1 MKKALVLAL
10 MIFGMSSLAKAQ
22 TIITDESMTH
32 DGTTVTVSFN
42 IDTDVKGIPSR
53 RKEVIMPYIYNGK
66 DTLWMDVVEVYGKG
80 RYKRERQENHIN
92 GDKDWELADNQ
103 TLKGDIYEYEDQVPL
118 KRWMKSA
125 NLAIKRQLVG
135 CACEKDQDDENIAEG
150 VALFEEP
157 QMPARRTPEYVLND
171 VGRAWDFGQDELEI
185 IFKVSK
191 IEIDSTVF
199 DNEVTFGKI
208 LAAVDKIFSNPNYKM
223 DRIEVAG
230 YASPEGR
237 PDFNKWLGENR
248 AKALINY
255 IIGQRPQYNL
265 TMADF
270 KIVNG
275 EENWVGLRRVLLE
288 SNMPERDT
296 VVAII
301 DNDQLTG
308 EQKKWRIKTLDEKR
322 VWKKMLDE
330 IYPHLRSSRYLAV
343 YYDSTDDKAVDVIN
357 AANAMIREGKYAEAY
372 DYVKPVSDD
381 MRAYN
386 TVGVALMMQ
395 GQFEEAMPWFVKALE
410 GNCPTAQQNIDAI
423 NAEYAYEAEQRAA
436 IEEYLSKY
444 E

>member
-22 TIITDESMTH
+22 TVITDESMTH

-103 TLKGDIYEYEDQVPL
+103 TLKGDIYVYEDQVPL

-125 NLAIKRQLVG
+125 NLSIKRQLVG

-157 QMPARRTPEYVLND
+157 QMPARRTPAYALNE
-171 VGRAWDFGQDELEI
+171 VGKTWDFGQDELEI

-199 DNEVTFGKI
+199 NNEVTFGKI
-208 LAAVDKIFSNPNYKM
+208 LEAVDKIYTNPNYKM

-237 PDFNKWLGENR
+237 PAFNKWLGENR

-255 IIGQRPQYNL
+255 IIEQRPQYNL
-265 TMADF
+265 TMSDF

-275 EENWVGLRRVLLE
+275 EENWVGVRRVLLD

-301 DNDQLTG
+301 DNSELTG
-308 EQKKWRIKTLDEKR
+308 EQKKWRIKTLNDKK
-322 VWKKMLDE
+322 VWKQMLDE
-330 IYPHLRSSRYLAV
+330 IYPHLRSARYLAV

-357 AANAMIREGKYAEAY
+357 AANAMIREGRYAEAY
-372 DYVKPVSDD
+372 EHVKPVSDD

>member
-22 TIITDESMTH
+22 TVITDESMTH

-103 TLKGDIYEYEDQVPL
+103 TLKGDIYVYEDQVPL

-125 NLAIKRQLVG
+125 NLSIKRQLVG

-171 VGRAWDFGQDELEI
+171 VGRTWDFGQDELEI

-191 IEIDSTVF
+191 IEIDSSVF
-199 DNEVTFGKI
+199 NNEVTFGKI
-208 LAAVDKIFSNPNYKM
+208 LEAVDKIYTNPNYKM

-237 PDFNKWLGENR
+237 PAFNKWLGENR

-255 IIGQRPQYNL
+255 IIEQRPQYNL
-265 TMADF
+265 TMSDF

-275 EENWVGLRRVLLE
+275 EENWVGLRRVLLD

-301 DNDQLTG
+301 DNSELTG
-308 EQKKWRIKTLDEKR
+308 EQKKWRIKTLNDKK
-322 VWKKMLDE
+322 VWKQMLDE
-330 IYPHLRSSRYLAV
+330 IYPHLRSARYLAV

-357 AANAMIREGKYAEAY
+357 AANAMIREGRYAEAY
-372 DYVKPVSDD
+372 EHVKPVSDD

-395 GQFEEAMPWFVKALE
+395 GQFEEAMPWFEKALE

>member
-22 TIITDESMTH
+22 TVITDESMTH

-103 TLKGDIYEYEDQVPL
+103 TLKGDIYVYEDQVPL

-125 NLAIKRQLVG
+125 NLSIKRQLVG

-171 VGRAWDFGQDELEI
+171 VGRTWDFGQDELEI

-191 IEIDSTVF
+191 IEIDSSVF
-199 DNEVTFGKI
+199 NNEVTFGKI
-208 LAAVDKIFSNPNYKM
+208 LEAVDKIFSNPNYKM

-237 PDFNKWLGENR
+237 PAFNKWLGENR

-255 IIGQRPQYNL
+255 IIEQRPQYNL
-265 TMADF
+265 TMSDF

-275 EENWVGLRRVLLE
+275 EENWVGLRRVLLD

-301 DNDQLTG
+301 DNSELTG
-308 EQKKWRIKTLDEKR
+308 EQKKWRIKTLNDKK
-322 VWKKMLDE
+322 VWKQMLDE
-330 IYPHLRSSRYLAV
+330 IYPHLRSARYLAV

-357 AANAMIREGKYAEAY
+357 AANAMIREGRYAEAY
-372 DYVKPVSDD
+372 EHVKPVSDD

-423 NAEYAYEAEQRAA
+423 TAEYAYEAEQRAA